1 MGHRKKRIDFYPNLI
16 TRICCSGS
24 SLFWMLVILITLHKR
39 TSRCPFH
46 VALNFPWYFEHIYH
60 SPTNDGSSATQ
71 PKNTLLTPAAVHLTH
86 PHVIKHVSA
95 ETLSDTLHWWHK
107 QSSALLISLP
117 TERRPAWP
125 FPVIDIQN
133 GAKIKLTCGQIPVQS
148 LRSKH
153 TPRPHLA
160 PVTSSPLE
168 HSGLSCTSQTQTH
181 KDPECITSITLS
193 MVILFY
199 YWRGLF
205 IFRWVFFFC
214 SIGSRAVIWKHDSWV
229 SLKPK
234 KTRPLLKKFFEW
246 QLIRQLDVLE
256 NWV

>member
-1 MGHRKKRIDFYPNLI
+1 M
-16 TRICCSGS
+16 
-24 SLFWMLVILITLHKR
+24 
-39 TSRCPFH
+39 
-46 VALNFPWYFEHIYH
+46 
-60 SPTNDGSSATQ
+60 
-71 PKNTLLTPAAVHLTH
+71 
-86 PHVIKHVSA
+86 SA

-107 QSSALLISLP
+107 QSSALLVSLP

-234 KTRPLLKKFFEW
+234 KTRPLLKTFFEW
-246 QLIRQLDVLE
+246 QLIRKVDVLE